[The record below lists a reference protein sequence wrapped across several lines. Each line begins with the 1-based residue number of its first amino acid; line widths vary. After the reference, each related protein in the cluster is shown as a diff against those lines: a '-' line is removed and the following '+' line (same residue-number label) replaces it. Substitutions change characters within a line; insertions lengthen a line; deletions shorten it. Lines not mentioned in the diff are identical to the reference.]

1 MIDYREDARWTVYI
15 HIVPKEISNYSH
27 DKYYVGITSQ
37 NPKRR
42 WQNGIGYKTNE
53 YFYRAIHKYKWSN
66 ISHEIIANN
75 LTHDE
80 ACDMEK
86 VLIQKL
92 KSNDYTYGYNQTI
105 GGDTHLHRTYKG
117 FGNPQAKPI
126 YQFDIDY
133 KFIQKFPSSIE
144 ADKATGAR
152 SAEAARDGYLS
163 GNSYWAREENI
174 IIENNK
180 IKIKNESL
188 LTGKRGVF
196 QFDKDF
202 NFVQRYKT
210 LRNAHSINNIAHSVI
225 ANASKNYTLSHEYY
239 WLKYDDVI
247 ISDNCV
253 VMKQE
258 IMNLIINQKENKQ
271 SKKIDGCIK
280 IVNISNNEL
289 FSSIKNAA
297 DFYDIDSSYLRK
309 VAVASI
315 TNKKRSAAK
324 CKWLLYDD
332 YLKLNNLTD
341 GEARKS
347 LFFIA

>member
-1 MIDYREDARWTVYI
+1 MIDYRKDARWTVYI
-15 HIVPKEISNYSH
+15 HIVPKELSGYDH

-37 NPKRR
+37 KPKRR

-53 YFYRAIHKYKWSN
+53 YFYRAIQKYKWEN
-66 ISHEIIANN
+66 ILNEIIANN

-117 FGNPQAKPI
+117 SGNPQAKPI

-133 KFIQKFPSSIE
+133 NFIQKFHSSIE

-180 IKIKNESL
+180 IKIKDESL
-188 LTGKRGVF
+188 LTGKRDMF

-202 NFVQRYKT
+202 NFVQRYKN
-210 LRNAHSINNIAHSVI
+210 LRNAHSVNNIAHSVI

-239 WLKYDDVI
+239 WLKYQDV
-247 ISDNCV
+247 V
-253 VMKQE
+253 
-258 IMNLIINQKENKQ
+258 IN
-271 SKKIDGCIK
+271 
-280 IVNISNNEL
+280 NN
-289 FSSIKNAA
+289 
-297 DFYDIDSSYLRK
+297 
-309 VAVASI
+309 
-315 TNKKRSAAK
+315 
-324 CKWLLYDD
+324 
-332 YLKLNNLTD
+332 
-341 GEARKS
+341 
-347 LFFIA
+347 